1 MFISDQINTPLHAAL
16 YSSSTNK
23 VQDVRNTMES
33 IRKTVNAFNTQAT
46 IRIKEAFRKSTALH
60 QKVTYQHQRM
70 SCVEMENAAL
80 NVKVEKLE

>member
-1 MFISDQINTPLHAAL
+1 MLISDQIDTPLRAAL
-16 YSSSTNK
+16 YSTSINE

-33 IRKTVNAFNTQAT
+33 IRKTVNALNIQAT
-46 IRIKEAFRKSTALH
+46 TRINEAFRKPNALH

-80 NVKVEKLE
+80 NAMVEKLE